1 MNPGDWVWCDRRRE
15 LCRVLDVQGLWGER
29 LCRVWFPLQDASEV
43 VPAASLQPIDARIL
57 DRDHIAYVSLA
68 ARVVEGLCQG
78 ALVAHLGASVIPLP
92 HQMHVLS
99 RALSGDRIRYLLAD
113 EVGLGKA
120 IEAGLI
126 MRELKLR
133 GLVRRTL
140 VVAPRG
146 LVTQWVAEM
155 RTHFNEYFQLL
166 QASDFKTL
174 SRLGSATCG
183 VRSAQGDE
191 VRSAKC
197 DVRSASSDESNP
209 TPRPPHSP
217 ESHPAPRTSHQ
228 VLPNPYRLYD
238 QVVVPMDSV
247 KPMDARRGWSALQVA
262 EHNRERLE
270 DLIAAGW
277 DLVIVDECH
286 RLGGSTDQVARFR
299 LGEGLAEASP
309 YLLLLSAT
317 PHQGKTDAF
326 HRIMWLLDSPAFP
339 YPTVVSRDRVQ
350 PYVIRTEKR
359 RAITADGGP
368 LFRPRRTQLVPIAWN
383 ATHAQQRALY
393 DAVTEYAREGY
404 NQALQEKR
412 NYIGFLM
419 LLMQRL
425 VTSSTRAIH
434 TTLARRLEILH
445 VPEDQLELFP
455 DLSEEE
461 WAELDG
467 QEQTDTLIRSR
478 LQGLQR
484 ERAEVESLLRL
495 AESCERAQSDAKAE
509 AFLDWIYRLQQE
521 ERDPALKVLVFTEF
535 VPTQEMLRDFLT
547 SRGFPVACLNGS
559 MDIEERQ
566 KAQETFAGDLSACS
580 PARSAPASDAQAGAR
595 ILVSTDAGGE
605 GLNLQ
610 FCHVVVNFDIPWN
623 PMRLEQRIGR
633 VDRIGQSHVVRAI
646 NFILQDTVEHR
657 VREVLEEKLAVILEE
672 FGMDKT
678 GDVLD
683 SAEAGALFDDLY
695 AAAIADPDRI
705 PDEVDAVIRQVRE
718 RAQAVR
724 EGASSLPQ
732 EPPLDP
738 RQTQD
743 LIAHPLPAWVE
754 RMTTAYLRAYGGQVR
769 QEGPFYDLTWP
780 DGTVWQRVVF
790 HRRDAHLPGVRLATL
805 EDPRIREITTR
816 LPRFVPGQPIPQLR
830 LAGIATEIAGWFA
843 LLRVTVRAIDW
854 TEHRILPLFVHDDG
868 RVLPPTA
875 RRIWDGLL
883 EDGQES
889 PSSVTGPA
897 AESTFAIVTHA
908 AEEHGRVVYDALVHE
923 HRTRLERER
932 AKCDAAFAARRRA
945 INRIGLPAVRAHRL
959 PQLDAEESVWRE
971 ALEQRA
977 AILPELTPILIVRV
991 EGA

>member
-1 MNPGDWVWCDRRRE
+1 MNVGGWAYHQDDGQ
-15 LCRVLDVQGLWGER
+15 LCRVIDIQTLWGETTCLVWIPGRDSVVRIPAYR
-29 LCRVWFPLQDASEV
+29 LKPLDDAGCNSQD
-43 VPAASLQPIDARIL
+43 D
-57 DRDHIAYVSLA
+57 IAYVAAASKITESLS
-68 ARVVEGLCQG
+68 QNI
-78 ALVAHLGASVIPLP
+78 LVAPLEATVIPLP
-92 HQMHVLS
+92 HQIQALS

-113 EVGLGKA
+113 EVGLGKT

-155 RTHFNEYFQLL
+155 RTHFGEEFRLL
-166 QASDFKTL
+166 APADVSAFR
-174 SRLGSATCG
+174 RLGSEENLW
-183 VRSAQGDE
+183 QL
-191 VRSAKC
+191 
-197 DVRSASSDESNP
+197 
-209 TPRPPHSP
+209 H
-217 ESHPAPRTSHQ
+217 
-228 VLPNPYRLYD
+228 D

-262 EHNRERLE
+262 EHNRERFE

-286 RLGGSTDQVARFR
+286 RLGGRTDQVARFR

-326 HRIMWLLDSPAFP
+326 HRIMWLLDSTAFP
-339 YPTVVSRDRVQ
+339 DPTMVSRDRVQ

-359 RAITADGGP
+359 RAITADGEP
-368 LFRPRRTQLVPIAWN
+368 LFKPRRTQLVPIAWN
-383 ATHAQQRALY
+383 AVHAQQRALY

-434 TTLARRLEILH
+434 TTLARRLEILQA
-445 VPEDQLELFP
+445 PEDQLELFP

-547 SRGFPVACLNGS
+547 TRGFPVACLNGS
-559 MDIEERQ
+559 MDMEERQ
-566 KAQETFAGDLSACS
+566 KAQETFANE
-580 PARSAPASDAQAGAR
+580 AR

-610 FCHVVVNFDIPWN
+610 FCHVVVNYDIPWN

-633 VDRIGQSHVVRAI
+633 VDRIGQAHVVRAI
-646 NFILQDTVEHR
+646 NFILQDTVEYR
-657 VREVLEEKLAVILEE
+657 VREVLEQKLAVILEE

-695 AAAIADPDRI
+695 AAAFADPDRI
-705 PDEVDAVIRQVRE
+705 LDEVDAVIRQVRE

-732 EPPLDP
+732 GPPLDP
-738 RQTQD
+738 RQSQE

-754 RMTTAYLRAYGGQVR
+754 RMTTAYLRAHGGQVR
-769 QEGPFYDLTWP
+769 QDGPLHDLTWP
-780 DGTVWQRVVF
+780 DGMVWERVIF

-805 EDPRIREITTR
+805 EEPRIRELTTR
-816 LPRFVPGQPIPQLR
+816 LPRFVPGQPIPNLR
-830 LAGIATEIAGWFA
+830 LADISLEIAGWWA
-843 LLRVTVRAIDW
+843 LFRVTVRAADW
-854 TEHRILPLFVHDDG
+854 AVHRILPLFVHDDG

-875 RRIWDGLL
+875 RRIWDRLL

-923 HRTRLERER
+923 HRTRLERDR
-932 AKCDAAFAARRRA
+932 TRGDAAFAARRRA

-959 PQLDAEESVWRE
+959 AQLDAEQGVWRAE
-971 ALEQRA
+971 RDERTGV
-977 AILPELTPILIVRV
+977 LPELTPILILRI
-991 EGA
+991 EGQAA